1 MPRHSNQHKP
11 LRRRSHSLR
20 YTMLTCISLAPEE
33 ELRPLIEHYFY
44 LGMTDPRILEHS
56 REHLDMTKYGLR

>member
-1 MPRHSNQHKP
+1 
-11 LRRRSHSLR
+11 
-20 YTMLTCISLAPEE
+20 MLTCVLLAPEE